1 MRPAD
6 EGKRTAAEAAVALVE
21 NGMQLG
27 LGIGLHDALRPGRF
41 GPAGGR
47 GRTAGHRHA
56 YLEADRGAG
65 AAWASRSA
73 IASRSRCWIWR
84 SMAP

>member
-21 NGMQLG
+21 NGLELG
-27 LGIGLHDALRPGRF
+27 LGIGSTMRYAPDALGRRVGE
-41 GPAGGR
+41 GPRVNGMSISKQ
-47 GRTAGHRHA
+47 TAR
-56 YLEADRGAG
+56 RR

-84 SMAP
+84 SMAS